1 MCGIAGRVSLRPRV
15 DRAALRR
22 AAALLRHR
30 GPDAD
35 GEFVAPGVG
44 LVHTRLAIVDLAG
57 GAQPMHNEDGAVTV
71 VFNGEV
77 YNHAELR
84 RELEPRGH
92 VFRTR
97 SDTEAIV
104 HGFEEWDLGLPAR
117 LRGMFG
123 IAIWDQKT
131 QRLVLIRD
139 RVGIKPIYY
148 AELRGGD
155 LAFASDVR
163 ALLGWPDVPRD
174 IDDDAVAQYLA
185 LRYVP
190 APATTL
196 RAVRKL
202 PPGSILTWHKG
213 AIRVEPFWD
222 LPLADPARSL
232 SPREALAELS
242 ALVDESVRLR
252 LMADVPLGVFL
263 SGGVDSSVVTA
274 AMARHA
280 GGRVQS
286 FAVGFN
292 GPDCELEAA
301 RIAASAIGTE
311 HHEIKLDPDEVMG
324 ELPTLVRRLDEPV
337 ADSAAVP
344 LYFLAR
350 AARQHVKVVLSG
362 EGGDEAFAGYITYP
376 RNLAAERVHRALA
389 QLWLDRAAAELIP
402 AAASR
407 LSAHPRIARGL
418 RMAALP
424 LDERYIG
431 VTRAL
436 DSHREHAVRALAPLW
451 ARTPALSPLRRMLYV
466 DTKVWLPDD
475 LLVKADKMTMA
486 HALELRV
493 PLLDHRLLEWAWRL
507 PDRFL
512 DRKRLLRRLAARSVP
527 RALVERK
534 KRGFPNPIGD
544 WLRGPI
550 RGLAH
555 EVCTSSRAM
564 CPLGKAETL
573 RLLEAHR
580 KFGAF
585 AGEVWTLVVLE
596 LWRREVPGAPLP
608 REIHFPREAI
618 A

>member
-15 DRAALRR
+15 DREALRR

-30 GPDAD
+30 GPDGS
-35 GEFVAPGVG
+35 GEFVGRGVG
-44 LVHTRLAIVDLAG
+44 LAHTRLAIVDLAG
-57 GAQPMHNEDGAVTV
+57 GAQPMVGEDGQTAV
-71 VFNGEV
+71 VFNGEI

-84 RELEPRGH
+84 AQLSAH
-92 VFRTR
+92 TFNTH

-104 HGFEEWDLGLPAR
+104 HGFEEWDLGVAAR

-123 IAIWDQKT
+123 VAIWDARNE
-131 QRLVLIRD
+131 RLVLIRD

-163 ALLGWPDVPRD
+163 ALLAWPDVPRD
-174 IDDDAVAQYLA
+174 IDEAAISQYLG

-202 PPGSILTWHKG
+202 PPGSMLIWQRG
-213 AIRVEPFWD
+213 SFRIEPFWD
-222 LPLADPARSL
+222 LPLAAPPSRISE
-232 SPREALAELS
+232 RTALAQLEAHL
-242 ALVDESVRLR
+242 DESVRLR

-263 SGGVDSSVVTA
+263 SGGIDSSVVTA

-280 GGRVQS
+280 GGRVKS
-286 FAVGFN
+286 FAVGWR
-292 GPDCELEAA
+292 GGDSELSAA
-301 RIAASAIGTE
+301 ALAAQALGTD
-311 HHEIKLDPDEVMG
+311 HHEVPLDPDEVMA
-324 ELPTLVRRLDEPV
+324 ELPSIVRRLDEPV

-350 AARQHVKVVLSG
+350 AAREHVTVVLSG

-376 RNLAAERVHRALA
+376 RNLWAERVHRTLR
-389 QLWLDRAAAELIP
+389 QFRLDGAAAALVP
-402 AAASR
+402 R
-407 LSAHPRIARGL
+407 VAHARFARAL

-424 LDERYIG
+424 LPERYIG

-436 DSHREHAVRALAPLW
+436 DSHHEHAAAALAPLW
-451 ARTPALSPLRRMLYV
+451 ARTASLSPLRRMLYL

-493 PLLDHRLLEWAWRL
+493 PLLDHVLLEWAWRL
-507 PDRFL
+507 PDHLL
-512 DRKRLLRRLAARSVP
+512 DGKRLLRRIAARSLP
-527 RALVERK
+527 PALVHRK
-534 KRGFPNPIGD
+534 KRGFVNPVID
-544 WLRGPI
+544 WLRGPL
-550 RGLAH
+550 RGFAH
-555 EVCTSSRAM
+555 EVCTSARAM
-564 CPLGKAETL
+564 CPLGRAETL
-573 RLLEAHR
+573 RLLDAHR
-580 KFGAF
+580 STGALG
-585 AGEVWTLVVLE
+585 GEVWALVVLE
-596 LWRREVPGAPLP
+596 LWRREVPGTPLP
-608 REIHFPREAI
+608 REINFPREAI